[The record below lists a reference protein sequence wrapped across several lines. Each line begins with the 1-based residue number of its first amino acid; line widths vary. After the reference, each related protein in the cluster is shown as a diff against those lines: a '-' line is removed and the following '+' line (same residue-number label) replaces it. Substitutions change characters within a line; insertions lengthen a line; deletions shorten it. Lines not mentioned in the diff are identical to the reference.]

1 MRLEAIEEDHKFVP
15 QNAITTFTAEEKAYF
30 PSIPGYGWTQLLDQ
44 FNAQINKGRDSK
56 TFRVFI
62 KAPGGSTFW
71 LLKHLETSSINHE
84 VYVSRKQLEA
94 ADPFVLSEI
103 CRYPSVVFE
112 FPGTLTELHDLVD
125 CVILMPENAQVLLD
139 SVHGWLP
146 TNKPI
151 IAWDNGRVLS
161 GLGGRYFLNSK
172 VWVKS

>member
-1 MRLEAIEEDHKFVP
+1 MKLAAIEEDHKFVP
-15 QNAITTFTAEEKAYF
+15 QNAINTFTEEENAYI

-44 FNAQINKGRDSK
+44 FNTQINKDRGSK

-71 LLKHLETSSINHE
+71 LLKHLETSSVNHE

-103 CRYPSVVFE
+103 CRFPSVVFE

-125 CVILMPENAQVLLD
+125 CVILMPENSQVLLD

-151 IAWDNGRVLS
+151 IAWDTSRVLNGS
-161 GLGGRYFLNSK
+161 GGRYFLNSK

>member
-15 QNAITTFTAEEKAYF
+15 ENAIATFTAEEKAYF
-30 PSIPGYGWTQLLDQ
+30 PSIPGYGWTQLIDQ
-44 FNAQINKGRDSK
+44 FNTQITKGRASK
-56 TFRVFI
+56 PFRVFI

-103 CRYPSVVFE
+103 CRFSSVLFD
-112 FPGTLTELHDLVD
+112 FPGTLTELHDLVN
-125 CVILMPENAQVLLD
+125 CVILMPENPQVLLD
-139 SVHGWLP
+139 SVHGWFP

-172 VWVKS
+172 VWVRS